1 MKVLKDLA
9 CDKKELSIL
18 FTDDVHMADLN
29 RIYLGRKG
37 PTNVLAFPMEGD
49 SAQDI
54 DSGMLGDLVI
64 SVDTAA
70 RESEERGESLDIT
83 IDRLL
88 IHGLL
93 HLMDYDHERSEKD
106 EKIMMKEEAR
116 LLFLIE
122 EG

>member
-116 LLFLIE
+116 LLSLIE